1 MRRLIAIRHVV
12 KRFAAFY
19 LDVIR
24 HDVNRFVVLRQGTPH
39 SAAFRSA
46 FHYSAAL
53 RVAAIFI
60 LIAGLA
66 LPLCAQ
72 QNEPLNRIALVIGN
86 SNYEGTAKLKNPVN
100 DAQDI
105 GAALSSLGFDAE
117 ILTDADLYSMEDSVL
132 RFRDKLAASPN
143 SVGFFYYAG
152 HGVQSAGENYLI
164 PVDARLN
171 SESMLRTRAIPL
183 QFVLDSLSEAHNK
196 LNIIVL
202 DACRDNPFSWAR
214 SSARG
219 LAVVGQLPP
228 ASIVVYSTSA
238 GKVAQDGT
246 GRNGMFTEELLKH
259 LSTPGLDIT
268 EVLRRT
274 GEGVQ
279 AKTDGAQIP
288 AIYSQF
294 FGFLKLAGEGEGG
307 GFAQG
312 GAQGTIYGS
321 PQSGPQASPQSGP
334 ADATLDYL
342 PAFFDEAPQNTKLII
357 AKAEEL
363 TWDEKWL
370 SAWRLLQKTDPNNRD
385 PYILAEKIR
394 TALDGNSYTDNYKG
408 FSFYDAPSDGDV
420 DKARADGTID
430 EEYFDFDPHAAVQ
443 RLLDRGV
450 DIPPILALALG
461 DFYYNV
467 YNYNPDGWSLTSDEI
482 LAEGLR
488 WFDLANEQYI
498 VVDTTSV
505 IHYAELLMNAGR
517 SEEAVTI
524 LSDQVEWEP
533 DDSYLRQ
540 TYADALAAASMI
552 DEALGQY
559 DILISKASSKEEALE
574 YYKKAIDLAYQN
586 DKKEPLERYLAA
598 FEKDYPDD
606 WYAPAMRHRLAV
618 NTGDS
623 PRAQKI
629 AKDIVTRFPPSV
641 STDAL
646 ESILTNWLQDPA
658 GPAAGLSFLDSTIL
672 TTKNKPRDLGI
683 FYLYRALYRYY
694 TVQEDP
700 PSKTKE
706 TTIQRSFEDLDSA
719 ETYLR
724 QTAEPEDTFLDTIKT
739 IREQW
744 SK

>member
-1 MRRLIAIRHVV
+1 MRRLIHVKLAIILLLM
-12 KRFAAFY
+12 AA
-19 LDVIR
+19 
-24 HDVNRFVVLRQGTPH
+24 
-39 SAAFRSA
+39 
-46 FHYSAAL
+46 
-53 RVAAIFI
+53 
-60 LIAGLA
+60 LA

-72 QNEPLNRIALVIGN
+72 QNEALNRIALIIGN
-86 SNYEGTAKLKNPVN
+86 SSYEGTAKLKNPVN

-105 GAALSSLGFDAE
+105 GDTLASLGFDAE
-117 ILTDADLYSMEDSVL
+117 VLTDADLYSMEDSVL

-259 LSTPGLDIT
+259 LPTPGLDIT

-294 FGFLKLAGEGEGG
+294 FGFLRLAGEGG
-307 GFAQG
+307 G
-312 GAQGTIYGS
+312 GAQGAIYGS
-321 PQSGPQASPQSGP
+321 TQGSPQSGP
-334 ADATLDYL
+334 ADANLDYL

-363 TWDEKWL
+363 TWDGMWL
-370 SAWRLLQKTDPNNRD
+370 SAWNILSQADPNDRD
-385 PYILAEKIR
+385 PYILAQKIR
-394 TALDGNSYTDNYKG
+394 LSLDGSSYTDNYRG
-408 FSFYDAPSDGDV
+408 FSFYDTPPDGDV
-420 DKARADGTID
+420 DKARTDDTID
-430 EEYFDFDPHAAVQ
+430 EEYFDFDPHASVQ
-443 RLLDRGV
+443 VLLDRGV
-450 DIPPILALALG
+450 KIPPVLALALG

-467 YNYNPDGWSLTSDEI
+467 YNYYPDGWSLTSDEI

-488 WFDLANEQYI
+488 WFDLANENYI

-533 DDSYLRQ
+533 DDGYLRQ
-540 TYADALAAASMI
+540 TYADALTAASMI
-552 DEALGQY
+552 DDALGQY
-559 DILISKASSKEEALE
+559 DILISKASSKEEAQE
-574 YYKKAIDLAYQN
+574 YYKKAVDLSYQN
-586 DKKEPLERYLAA
+586 NKKEPLERYLAA
-598 FEKDYPDD
+598 LEKDYPED

-618 NTGDS
+618 NTGDK

-629 AKDIVTRFPPSV
+629 AQDIVIRFPPSV
-641 STDAL
+641 SIDAL

-683 FYLYRALYRYY
+683 FYLYRALYRYF
-694 TVQEDP
+694 TVEKDP
-700 PSKTKE
+700 ASKARDA
-706 TTIQRSFEDLDSA
+706 TIQRSFDDLDSA
-719 ETYLR
+719 ENYLR
-724 QTAEPEDTFLDTIKT
+724 QTTEPEDTMLDSIKT

-744 SK
+744 RK

>member
-1 MRRLIAIRHVV
+1 MRRLIAIRL
-12 KRFAAFY
+12 AAF
-19 LDVIR
+19 
-24 HDVNRFVVLRQGTPH
+24 F
-39 SAAFRSA
+39 S
-46 FHYSAAL
+46 
-53 RVAAIFI
+53 
-60 LIAGLA
+60 LIAVIA

-72 QNEPLNRIALVIGN
+72 QNEALDRIALVIGN

-105 GAALSSLGFDAE
+105 GATLSSLGFDAE
-117 ILTDADLYSMEDSVL
+117 VLTDADLYSMEDSVL
-132 RFRDKLAASPN
+132 RFRDKLAKSPN

-152 HGVQSAGENYLI
+152 HGVQSGGENYLI

-171 SESMLRTRAIPL
+171 SESMLRTRAVPL

-238 GKVAQDGT
+238 GRVAQDGT

-259 LSTPGLDIT
+259 LPTPGLDIT

-294 FGFLKLAGEGEGG
+294 FGFLRLAGEGEGG
-307 GFAQG
+307 GLAQGSAAQSATYGSAQG
-312 GAQGTIYGS
+312 GTQEALGD
-321 PQSGPQASPQSGP
+321 AS
-334 ADATLDYL
+334 LDYL
-342 PAFFDEAPQNTKLII
+342 PAFFDDAPRNTKLAI

-370 SAWRLLQKTDPNNRD
+370 SAWRLLEKTDPNDRD

-394 TALDGNSYTDNYKG
+394 TALDGNSYTDNYRG
-408 FSFYDAPSDGDV
+408 FSFYDTPPDGDV

-443 RLLDRGV
+443 VLLDRGV
-450 DIPPILALALG
+450 EIPPVLALALG

-467 YNYNPDGWSLTSDEI
+467 YNYYPDDWSLTSDEI
-482 LAEGLR
+482 LADGLR
-488 WFDLANEQYI
+488 WFDLANENYI

-505 IHYAELLMNAGR
+505 IHYAELLMKAGR
-517 SEEAVTI
+517 NTDAVAI

-533 DDSYLRQ
+533 DDRYLRQ
-540 TYADALAAASMI
+540 TFVDALVRAVQI
-552 DEALGQY
+552 DEALGQL
-559 DILISKASSKEEALE
+559 DMLIANTGSKEEALD
-574 YYKKAIDLAYQN
+574 YYKQAAQIAFDNQKSAQ
-586 DKKEPLERYLAA
+586 LEHYLAA
-598 FEKDYPDD
+598 LEKDYPDD
-606 WYAPAMRHRLAV
+606 WFGPAMRHRLAV
-618 NTGDS
+618 NTGDKL
-623 PRAQKI
+623 RAQKI
-629 AKDIVTRFPPSV
+629 AEDLLTRFPPSV

-646 ESILTNWLQDPA
+646 ESILTNWLLDPA
-658 GPAAGLSFLDSTIL
+658 GPSAGLSFLDASIL
-672 TTKNKPRDLGI
+672 AAKGKPRELGI
-683 FYLYRALYRYY
+683 FYLYRALYRYF
-694 TVQEDP
+694 TVEKDP
-700 PSKTKE
+700 ASKARDAA
-706 TTIQRSFEDLDSA
+706 IQRSFEDIDSA
-719 ETYLR
+719 EKYLR
-724 QTAEPEDTFLDTIKT
+724 QAGEPEDGMLESIKH
-739 IREQW
+739 IREEW
-744 SK
+744 GKGK